1 MKLVIGKEVK
11 PKTLPLP
18 KNLYRIEIK
27 TMEGDADDYHKIT
40 YDVDTAEEVLE
51 QYAQYKLLQETSQS
65 DWVDLSFWSEW
76 EDSIYYNCDSEWYDS
91 LVEFKVVYY
100 NENGAKFKV
109 ELVEEN

>member
-11 PKTLPLP
+11 PKTLP
-18 KNLYRIEIK
+18 KNVYRIKIE
-27 TMEGDADDYHKIT
+27 TMEGDADDYHKINSWANT
-40 YDVDTAEEVLE
+40 EEEVLE
-51 QYAQYKLLQETSQS
+51 IYAQYKLLQETSQS

-76 EDSIYYNCDSEWYDS
+76 EDSIYYNYDSEWYDS

>member
-11 PKTLPLP
+11 PKTLP
-18 KNLYRIEIK
+18 KNGYRIKIE
-27 TMEGDADDYHKIT
+27 TMEGDADDYHKINSWANT
-40 YDVDTAEEVLE
+40 EEEVLE
-51 QYAQYKLLQETSQS
+51 IYAQYKLLQEIDQ
-65 DWVDLSFWSEW
+65 DEWGELPFWNMW

-109 ELVEEN
+109 KLIEEI